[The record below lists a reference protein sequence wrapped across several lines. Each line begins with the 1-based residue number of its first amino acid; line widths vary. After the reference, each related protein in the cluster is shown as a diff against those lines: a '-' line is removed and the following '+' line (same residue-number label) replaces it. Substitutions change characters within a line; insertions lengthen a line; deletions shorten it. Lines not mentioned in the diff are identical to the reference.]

1 MAKLKDLA
9 KRESWREMS
18 ESHRAKI
25 KASQIINRLN
35 GAALGEIEMT
45 ATQLRAGLG
54 LLAKVLPDLSAS
66 DNVTTHIQTDPVA
79 AIATKPRTGNR
90 QAVDFVAASP
100 QRHDAPPIEVL
111 HHEASN
117 LRAVSVLLED
127 QAAVAGSGRCAGVDA
142 CRPWHA
148 GWRAGG

>member
-79 AIATKPRTGNR
+79 AMARIQEIMGK
-90 QAVDFVAASP
+90 DKSAALLAEYTP
-100 QRHDAPPIEVL
+100 QDQEL
-111 HHEASN
+111 H
-117 LRAVSVLLED
+117 
-127 QAAVAGSGRCAGVDA
+127 
-142 CRPWHA
+142 
-148 GWRAGG
+148 